1 MPLIKSHSNYV
12 LKNKHQLIND
22 GTIFERDITTIGAV
36 NQFAPGQ
43 IPIYRS
49 GNFIITVRD
58 DRGGMN
64 QYNTQKW
71 EKGAD
76 GDSWTIATVD
86 KMVSQDETQD
96 DTKIVLKNDYYDFR
110 EFAYY
115 GSLTELFRSSIS
127 DILTRFPGELYCVS
141 GSEATSTSDEIGS
154 VYYTSSYTVDNEALT
169 ESVRLGGSG
178 YYEISNPYGINIHS
192 ATAPQDAEP
201 LKYFANSGYT
211 NYEIII
217 GDGDPIRITSW
228 KSEYYYS
235 EKIGKDNYIR
245 YTASTDSSAVTSA
258 SSTTYYPCKGD
269 KVAEII
275 LNNDSTKKIYAYLGD
290 DDVVYYLHTNQNDV
304 HIRPKNKPFIMDFYN
319 GCSDLQRIMLNP
331 DTSPKYKAIFS
342 VIKSNDFG
350 YYRELQEFIY
360 PTSEGGYN
368 PSADGEY
375 ANRLAEIGEFY
386 DEYLTD
392 NLYRVMTHEA
402 IKNFDWTYTR
412 EYNEGDEVEYVHGG
426 EKIQKALRI
435 FAREFDE
442 QKKYIDNIKNTGKL
456 SYDERGNIPD
466 YFLADLCEDDGW
478 DVKSVIPYDLT
489 ETWEVNGEIVE
500 VPNEIYS
507 SESGETYQI
516 HNASGETVDGAF
528 HPTKYFNR
536 EYSQSSNPVV
546 TPYSINFIKDG
557 SKDGY
562 FIGSCTDT
570 ELSGITFSG
579 CIDSWYGDDLN
590 SPFKVTRNESGDVES
605 VTVTPQ
611 IMINRND
618 GTSRI
623 EYKIKS
629 YTDETNTYT
638 YMDVNNEFL
647 RRLRLN
653 SRQIWRHKGTLEGIE
668 MILGMFGMKSKRWLC
683 KNESC
688 RYKYYKANTC
698 GDQAC
703 NGAVPDYEIIE
714 YTQFT
719 TPIKD
724 TWDDEHNMYKID
736 WINSTKT
743 ITYDYRSTSNYTLP
757 GSMGAYYVPYQ
768 GLPVA
773 YLDKSDGRYLYP
785 KFDKNEQLDGNP
797 YFQMDGGWLAKTIS
811 NVQNFQFDA
820 DDNIVHNPVVTGS
833 VDSDGFVID
842 DHKLYKET
850 VRAIKRLDTLSEMLS
865 LPQSELYDGI
875 ICYVANVGNEIAVI
889 DGEVF
894 PVEYDGNKK
903 FVRFTRNGGFIKVG
917 DLYFDESIVVLNS
930 SYAGEVYSI
939 DDKLDGYEVK
949 AYINGNSFTCKSAES
964 GQYSITSFKL
974 VNVGSESTDFSN
986 YFKLD
991 DVVFSDM
998 ITYETNG
1005 NGWRRL
1011 RKKDADYLKINT
1023 ISNYYDGNNG
1033 HTGLMKYD
1041 SGHEYFTYFQRLF
1054 KYSED
1059 NGLFDTRCYR
1069 EGFNDLYN
1077 VLNPDDK
1084 PIGFSGLI
1092 HPNEAVTD
1100 YDTYISADTKV
1111 HYFGN
1116 YKKAKWCV
1124 GNKCDFKSTTEADI
1138 YRREHG
1144 IITPATSEIE
1154 SINIYG
1160 TSDEY
1165 EKCKCPSLGITTK
1178 TCDPWRCFYGKTPN
1192 YYQITSAA
1200 TSGVKIDNEIQ
1211 PHYSPDP
1218 VTNQI
1223 VNNKRIKIKFNMK
1236 NKFNTK
1242 AGQIELKYIDDIV
1255 MNYLTQMIPSTVITE
1270 IEYNFCGFNNRECE
1284 EGTLSGCSC
1293 SALTIN
1299 IVNSTLSVPY
1309 TGGRINI

>member
-115 GSLTELFRSSIS
+115 GSLTELFRSSVN
-127 DILTRFPGELYCVS
+127 DILARFPGELYCVS

-154 VYYTSSYTVDNEALT
+154 VYYTSSYTVDNEAVT
-169 ESVRLGGSG
+169 TSVRLGGSG

-211 NYEIII
+211 NYEIIVGNGNPTPVTGWSATPEVKCAPI
-217 GDGDPIRITSW
+217 GTLISTITINSYTFYAYVGEGGRIF
-228 KSEYYYS
+228 YLH
-235 EKIGKDNYIR
+235 
-245 YTASTDSSAVTSA
+245 
-258 SSTTYYPCKGD
+258 KGD
-269 KVAEII
+269 
-275 LNNDSTKKIYAYLGD
+275 NNI
-290 DDVVYYLHTNQNDV
+290 
-304 HIRPKNKPFIMDFYN
+304 HIRPKSKPFIMDFYN
-319 GCSDLQRIMLNP
+319 RCSDLQRIMLNP

-412 EYNEGDEVEYVHGG
+412 EYNEGDEVEYIHGG
-426 EKIQKALRI
+426 EKIQKALRV

-489 ETWEVNGEIVE
+489 ETWEVDGEIVE
-500 VPNEIYS
+500 VPSGIYS
-507 SESGETYQI
+507 PTSGETYQI
-516 HNASGETVDGAF
+516 HNASGKTVDGVF
-528 HPTKYFNR
+528 SPTKYFNR
-536 EYSQSSNPVV
+536 EYSQSSVSAV
-546 TPYSINFIKDG
+546 TPYSKSFIKDN
-557 SKDGY
+557 SENGY
-562 FIGSCTDT
+562 FIQCSAGGTRLDKCLN
-570 ELSGITFSG
+570 E
-579 CIDSWYGDDLN
+579 WYDD
-590 SPFKVTRNESGDVES
+590 KVRAASEDETYDFMFPS
-605 VTVTPQ
+605 Q
-611 IMINRND
+611 
-618 GTSRI
+618 RI

-688 RYKYYKANTC
+688 RYKYYKANAC

-719 TPIKD
+719 TPIED

-820 DDNIVHNPVVTGS
+820 DDNIVHNPVVTGG

-894 PVEYDGNKK
+894 SVEYDGNKK

-917 DLYFDESIVVLNS
+917 DLYFDETIVVLNS

-964 GQYSITSFKL
+964 DQYSITSFKL

-998 ITYETNG
+998 ITYEASG

-1023 ISNYYDGNNG
+1023 ISNYYEGNNG

-1077 VLNPDDK
+1077 VLNPDDV

-1092 HPNEAVTD
+1092 HPNENVTD

-1116 YKKAKWCV
+1116 YKTRKGGTGDDRNYIDKIYIY
-1124 GNKCDFKSTTEADI
+1124 GNSTEYTYKCKEEPCGKYEADGDKI
-1138 YRREHG
+1138 
-1144 IITPATSEIE
+1144 
-1154 SINIYG
+1154 
-1160 TSDEY
+1160 
-1165 EKCKCPSLGITTK
+1165 
-1178 TCDPWRCFYGKTPN
+1178 CDPWKCFYNKEPN
-1192 YYQITSAA
+1192 YYQIV
-1200 TSGVKIDNEIQ
+1200 SGNTPSVKIDNEIQ
-1211 PHYSPDP
+1211 PHESSDP

-1236 NKFNTK
+1236 NEFNTK

-1270 IEYNFCGFNNRECE
+1270 IEYNFCGFTNTDC
-1284 EGTLSGCSC
+1284 
-1293 SALTIN
+1293 
-1299 IVNSTLSVPY
+1299 
-1309 TGGRINI
+1309 

>member
-22 GTIFERDITTIGAV
+22 GTVFERDITTIGAV

-43 IPIYRS
+43 TPIYRS

-141 GSEATSTSDEIGS
+141 GSGEVGA
-154 VYYTSSYTVDNEALT
+154 VYYTSSYTVDNEAIT
-169 ESVRLGGSG
+169 DSVRLGGSG

-192 ATAPQDAEP
+192 ATAPLDAEP

-211 NYEIII
+211 NYEIIV
-217 GDGDPIRITSW
+217 GNGDPTPVTGWSVTPMIECAPIGTLVSTITINS
-228 KSEYYYS
+228 
-235 EKIGKDNYIR
+235 
-245 YTASTDSSAVTSA
+245 YTF
-258 SSTTYYPCKGD
+258 
-269 KVAEII
+269 
-275 LNNDSTKKIYAYLGD
+275 YAYVGEGGKIF
-290 DDVVYYLHTNQNDV
+290 YLHNGSNDV
-304 HIRPKNKPFIMDFYN
+304 HIRPRRKPFIVDFYN

-342 VIKSNDFG
+342 VIKINEFG

-466 YFLADLCEDDGW
+466 YFLADLCEGDGW

-489 ETWEVNGEIVE
+489 EMWEVDGEKVE

-507 SESGETYQI
+507 QTSGETYQI
-516 HNASGETVDGAF
+516 HNASGITVDGVF
-528 HPTKYFNR
+528 KPTKYFTR

-546 TPYSINFIKDG
+546 KPYSNIFVKDG
-557 SKDGY
+557 TKDGY

-605 VTVTPQ
+605 VTVTSQ
-611 IMINRND
+611 IIINRND

-623 EYKIKS
+623 EYRIKS
-629 YTDETNTYT
+629 YTDEANTYT

-688 RYKYYKANTC
+688 RYTGYTANDC
-698 GDQAC
+698 GDKAC

-820 DDNIVHNPVVTGS
+820 DDNIVHNPVVTGG

-850 VRAIKRLDTLSEMLS
+850 IRAIKRLDTLSEMLS
-865 LPQSELYDGI
+865 LPQSDLYDGI
-875 ICYVANVGNEIAVI
+875 ICYVANVGNEIAI
-889 DGEVF
+889 INGEVF
-894 PVEYDGNKK
+894 PVEYDGSKK
-903 FVRFTRNGGFIKVG
+903 YVRFTRSGGFIKVG
-917 DLYFDESIVVLNS
+917 NLYFDESIVVLNS
-930 SYAGEVYSI
+930 SYVGETYSI

-949 AYINGNSFTCKSAES
+949 AYINGDSFTCNSAES
-964 GQYSITSFKL
+964 DQYTISSFKL

-998 ITYETNG
+998 ITYESTG
-1005 NGWRRL
+1005 VGWRRL
-1011 RKKDADYLKINT
+1011 RKKDTDYLKINT
-1023 ISNYYDGNNG
+1023 IYNYYEGNNG
-1033 HTGLMKYD
+1033 HNGLMKYD

-1092 HPNEAVTD
+1092 YSAETVTD
-1100 YDTYISADTKV
+1100 YDTYLLTDTKV

-1116 YKKAKWCV
+1116 YKTRKGGTEYDRNYIDKIYIYGDDTTGW
-1124 GNKCDFKSTTEADI
+1124 NDFYGRSVNDYSISST
-1138 YRREHG
+1138 G
-1144 IITPATSEIE
+1144 IEKIPSNSPDDLGKYYKYSNLPGDVKE
-1154 SINIYG
+1154 SI
-1160 TSDEY
+1160 DE
-1165 EKCKCPSLGITTK
+1165 
-1178 TCDPWRCFYGKTPN
+1178 N
-1192 YYQITSAA
+1192 
-1200 TSGVKIDNEIQ
+1200 KID
-1211 PHYSPDP
+1211 D

-1236 NKFNTK
+1236 NKFDTK

-1270 IEYNFCGFNNRECE
+1270 IEYNFCGFTNTDC
-1284 EGTLSGCSC
+1284 
-1293 SALTIN
+1293 
-1299 IVNSTLSVPY
+1299 
-1309 TGGRINI
+1309 

>member
-141 GSEATSTSDEIGS
+141 GSGEVGA
-154 VYYTSSYTVDNEALT
+154 VYYTNSYTVNNEALT
-169 ESVRLGGSG
+169 ESVRLGGSD

-211 NYEIII
+211 NYEIIV
-217 GDGDPIRITSW
+217 GNGDPTPVTGWSVTPMVECAPIGTLVSTITINS
-228 KSEYYYS
+228 
-235 EKIGKDNYIR
+235 
-245 YTASTDSSAVTSA
+245 YTF
-258 SSTTYYPCKGD
+258 
-269 KVAEII
+269 
-275 LNNDSTKKIYAYLGD
+275 YAYVGEGGRIF
-290 DDVVYYLHTNQNDV
+290 YLHNGNNDV
-304 HIRPKNKPFIMDFYN
+304 HIRPKNKPFIVDFYN

-331 DTSPKYKAIFS
+331 DTSPKYKTIFS
-342 VIKSNDFG
+342 VIKSNEFG

-412 EYNEGDEVEYVHGG
+412 EYNEGDELEYVHGG

-478 DVKSVIPYDLT
+478 DVKSVIPYDLSGIT
-489 ETWEVNGEIVE
+489 D
-500 VPNEIYS
+500 YS
-507 SESGETYQI
+507 DTALLANSGGTHI
-516 HNASGETVDGAF
+516 
-528 HPTKYFNR
+528 
-536 EYSQSSNPVV
+536 YSQSSVSAV
-546 TPYSINFIKDG
+546 TPYSKSFIKDK
-557 SKDGY
+557 SENGY
-562 FIGSCTDT
+562 FIQCSTGGTRLT
-570 ELSGITFSG
+570 G
-579 CIDSWYGDDLN
+579 CLNEWYGD
-590 SPFKVTRNESGDVES
+590 KVRAASEDETYDFMFPS
-605 VTVTPQ
+605 Q
-611 IMINRND
+611 
-618 GTSRI
+618 RI

-850 VRAIKRLDTLSEMLS
+850 IRAIKRLDTLSEMLS

-964 GQYSITSFKL
+964 DQYSITSFKL

-998 ITYETNG
+998 ITYETDG

-1023 ISNYYDGNNG
+1023 ISNYYEGNNG

-1069 EGFNDLYN
+1069 EGFNDLYT
-1077 VLNPDDK
+1077 VLNPDDV

-1092 HPNEAVTD
+1092 HPNETVTD

-1144 IITPATSEIE
+1144 IIAPATSEIE

-1211 PHYSPDP
+1211 PHYSLDP

-1270 IEYNFCGFNNRECE
+1270 IEYNFCGFTNTDC
-1284 EGTLSGCSC
+1284 
-1293 SALTIN
+1293 
-1299 IVNSTLSVPY
+1299 
-1309 TGGRINI
+1309 